1 MQIMKKG
8 GVVFC
13 MCAAILLSACDKKT
27 VSEKDSDAID
37 HKVEKL
43 LSKMTLEEKIG
54 QLDQITSAGNFD
66 ELAGRIKGYFVGSI
80 LNETNPQVIN
90 DLQRVAVEET
100 RLGIPLIF
108 ARDVIHGFKTIFPVP
123 LGQAASWNPETVEAG
138 ARVAAVEAASTGIRW
153 TFAPMLDISRDARWG
168 RIMESFGEDP
178 HLSSIL
184 GIATVKGF
192 QGSDLSDPTA
202 ILACAKHF
210 VGYGAVE
217 SGKDYNIT
225 ILSTEQLRNVYLRP
239 FKAVVDAG
247 VGTVMVSFNEVNG
260 IPNSG
265 NGYILRKVLRDD
277 WGFDGVIVS
286 DWNSIG
292 EMINH
297 GYAESPVHA
306 AEIAMNAGVDIDME
320 SHVYTPFLAQLLKEK
335 KVKVSDIDDAVR
347 RILKLKFKLGL
358 FENPYVEIKED
369 PVFYAPEHLEIA
381 KQAAIESA
389 ILLKNDGTLPL
400 DVSSLNAVAVIGPM
414 ADAPHDQLGSWV
426 FDGEKAHTVTPL
438 TALREAFGEQV
449 KIHYAAGL
457 AYSRDTDRKG
467 FTTALAV
474 ARSSDVILFFGGEE
488 SILSGEAHCRADITL
503 PGAQKELLTEIA
515 KTGKPV
521 VLVVMAGRAIEIY
534 KELPLV
540 NAYLFNFHPGTMGG
554 PAITDLL
561 FGKAVPSG
569 KLPISYPKMV
579 GQSPLYYN
587 HKNTGRPPVGEL
599 QTIDNI
605 PLEAGQVSLG
615 NTSYFLDAGK
625 DPLFPFGFGLSYTT
639 FEYNDLQLSSTE
651 LTADGSL
658 TATCMVTNTGAVAAA
673 ETVQLY
679 IRDKVGSVTRPVRE
693 LKDFHKIVLQPGES
707 QPVSFT
713 IAGRS
718 LCFYNHEDVEIL
730 EPGDYSLWI
739 APHSAAGLEGEFR
752 LQ

>member
-1 MQIMKKG
+1 M
-8 GVVFC
+8 
-13 MCAAILLSACDKKT
+13 MCAAVLLSACGKKT
-27 VSEKDSDAID
+27 GSKKDADATD

-43 LSKMTLEEKIG
+43 LSRMTIEEKIG

-66 ELAGRIKGYFVGSI
+66 ELAGQIKGHFVGSI

-123 LGQAASWNPETVEAG
+123 LGQAASWNPATVEAG
-138 ARVAAVEAASTGIRW
+138 ARVAAVEAASMGIRW

-178 HLSSIL
+178 YLTSIL
-184 GIATVKGF
+184 GVATVKGF

-217 SGKDYNIT
+217 SGKDYNIAT
-225 ILSTEQLRNVYLRP
+225 LSTEQLRNVYLQP
-239 FKAVVDAG
+239 FKAVVEAG

-265 NGYILRKVLRDD
+265 NSYILRKVLRDD
-277 WGFDGVIVS
+277 WDFDGALVS

-335 KVKVSDIDDAVR
+335 KVKASDIDDAVR

-358 FENPYVEIKED
+358 FDNPYVEVKEET
-369 PVFYAPEHLEIA
+369 VLYAPAHLEIA
-381 KQAAIESA
+381 KQAAVESA

-400 DVSSLNAVAVIGPM
+400 DVTRLKAMAVIGPM

-438 TALREAFGEQV
+438 TALRESFGEQV
-449 KIHYAAGL
+449 KINYASGL
-457 AYSRDTDRKG
+457 AYSRDIDRKG
-467 FTTALAV
+467 FASALAA
-474 ARSSDVILFFGGEE
+474 ARSSDVVLFFGGEE

-503 PGAQKELLTEIA
+503 PGAQKELLAEVA
-515 KTGKPV
+515 KTGKPI

-534 KELPLV
+534 KELGLV

-554 PAITDLL
+554 PAIADLL

-569 KLPISYPKMV
+569 KLPVSYPKMG

-587 HKNTGRPPVGEL
+587 HKNTGRPAVGEL

-639 FEYNDLQLSSTE
+639 FEYSDLQLSCAE

-658 TATCMVTNTGAVAAA
+658 TATCTVTNTGSIAGA
-673 ETVQLY
+673 ETIQLY
-679 IRDKVGSVTRPVRE
+679 IHDKVGSVTRPVRE
-693 LKDFHKIVLQPGES
+693 LKDFRKIVLQPGES
-707 QPVSFT
+707 QAVSFT
-713 IAGRS
+713 IAGKS
-718 LCFYNHEDVEIL
+718 LRFYTHEDVEIL

-739 APHSAAGLEGEFR
+739 APHSAAGLEGSFR
-752 LQ
+752 LK

>member
-1 MQIMKKG
+1 
-8 GVVFC
+8 
-13 MCAAILLSACDKKT
+13 MCAVVLLSACDKKT
-27 VSEKDSDAID
+27 ASKKDADD
-37 HKVEKL
+37 YKVEEL

-66 ELAGRIKGYFVGSI
+66 ELAGQIKGNFIGSI

-90 DLQRVAVEET
+90 DLQRIAVKET

-123 LGQAASWNPETVEAG
+123 LGQAASWNPATVESG
-138 ARVAAVEAASTGIRW
+138 ARVAAVEAASVGIRW

-178 HLSSIL
+178 HLTSVL

-192 QGSDLSDPTA
+192 QGDDLSDPTA

-217 SGKDYNIT
+217 SGKDYNIAT
-225 ILSTEQLRNVYLRP
+225 LSTEQLRNVYLQP

-260 IPNSG
+260 IPSSG
-265 NGYILRKVLRDD
+265 NSYVLRKVLRDD
-277 WGFDGVIVS
+277 WGFDGALVS

-297 GYAESPVHA
+297 GYAESPAHA

-320 SHVYTPFLAQLLKEK
+320 SHVYTPFLAQLLQEK
-335 KVKVSDIDDAVR
+335 KVKAANIDEAVR
-347 RILKLKFKLGL
+347 RVLKLKFKLGL
-358 FENPYVEIKED
+358 FDNPYVETKEET
-369 PVFYAPEHLEIA
+369 VLYAPEHLEIA

-400 DVSSLNAVAVIGPM
+400 DAGHLKAVAVIGPM

-438 TALREAFGEQV
+438 TALRESFGKQV
-449 KIHYAAGL
+449 KINYAAGL

-467 FTTALAV
+467 FAAALAA
-474 ARSSDVILFFGGEE
+474 ARSSDAVLFFGGEE

-503 PGAQKELLTEIA
+503 PGAQKELLVEIA
-515 KTGKPV
+515 KTGKPI

-554 PAITDLL
+554 PAIADLL

-569 KLPISYPKMV
+569 KLPISYPKMG

-587 HKNTGRPPVGEL
+587 HKNTGRPPTGEL

-639 FEYNDLQLSSTE
+639 FEYSDLQLSTAE
-651 LTADGSL
+651 LTGEGSL
-658 TATCMVTNTGAVAAA
+658 IATCTVTNTGYVAGA

-693 LKDFHKIVLQPGES
+693 LKDFHKIILQPGES
-707 QPVSFT
+707 QAVSFT

-718 LCFYNHEDVEIL
+718 LRFYTHEDVEIL
-730 EPGDYSLWI
+730 EPGEYSLWI
-739 APHSAAGLEGEFR
+739 APHSTAGLEGSFR